1 MSNASYLLA
10 LDADS
15 PVADVS
21 GASCLRT
28 GWDMVPPFW
37 LACFRVSDLTAV
49 SVPVQRSS
57 GERSTIRLEMLW
69 APKPRALASLHA
81 FHLAI
86 RSCARIRAEVDP
98 CIDVLTHAI
107 ERSAHSTLQLHDV
120 EIQLMLGPEDNRPWM
135 IECLTFLG
143 EIAAGT
149 LAADAILTDPRALEL
164 FDQAKVLLP
173 DWTCELD
180 WEEALIGMPCG

>member
-10 LDADS
+10 IDADT
-15 PVADVS
+15 PVTDLS
-21 GASCLRT
+21 NASCLRT
-28 GWDMVPPFW
+28 GWDMVPPIW

-57 GERSTIRLEMLW
+57 GEQSTIRLEMLC
-69 APKPRALASLHA
+69 APKQQALASLRA

-86 RSCARIRAEVDP
+86 RSCARIRADVDP
-98 CIDVLTHAI
+98 CIDVLTDAI
-107 ERSAHSTLQLHDV
+107 ERSTARTLQLHDV
-120 EIQLMLGPEDNRPWM
+120 EIQLMVGPEDNRPWM
-135 IECLTFLG
+135 VECLTFLG

-149 LAADAILTDPRALEL
+149 VAGDAILSDPRALEL

-173 DWTCELD
+173 DWACELD
-180 WEEALIGMPCG
+180 WEEALVGMPCG